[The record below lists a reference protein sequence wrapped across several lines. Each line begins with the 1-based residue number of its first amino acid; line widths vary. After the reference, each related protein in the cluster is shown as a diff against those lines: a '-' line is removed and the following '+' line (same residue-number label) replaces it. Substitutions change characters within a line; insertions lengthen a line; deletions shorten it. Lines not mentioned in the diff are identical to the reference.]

1 MVHTTKVTIP
11 YEAGLSR
18 PAMLLKVQRAMTD
31 EAKRKGWRGG
41 GYHPDRSASDL
52 VDALMRNQKK
62 QTVVLT
68 KTRSGITARR
78 VRASPSVQIADASG
92 ALDLE
97 AAARK
102 FTPELTGF
110 ALSQM
115 ADKLGARKVALD
127 TAIYGSPG
135 LDRSLRLSAI
145 SGAGNDNAISKVIGY
160 EPNRGSRIDSMA
172 AGKLKALI
180 QKVMLD
186 LNVDEGDTR
195 TENAQKLL
203 ERSFRTKFTLLEQD
217 LVDEFRLMIKGH
229 HEVRLMNLPY
239 IESMM
244 VGMDGAE
251 FPDALLSMLVP
262 SPDDFLKGTDAML
275 IIDSKNRPEERTSKM
290 TGNINIYLINLTT
303 HKNLY

>member
-1 MVHTTKVTIP
+1 MDHTTKVTIP

-135 LDRSLRLSAI
+135 LVRSL
-145 SGAGNDNAISKVIGY
+145 
-160 EPNRGSRIDSMA
+160 
-172 AGKLKALI
+172 
-180 QKVMLD
+180 
-186 LNVDEGDTR
+186 
-195 TENAQKLL
+195 
-203 ERSFRTKFTLLEQD
+203 
-217 LVDEFRLMIKGH
+217 
-229 HEVRLMNLPY
+229 
-239 IESMM
+239 
-244 VGMDGAE
+244 
-251 FPDALLSMLVP
+251 
-262 SPDDFLKGTDAML
+262 
-275 IIDSKNRPEERTSKM
+275 
-290 TGNINIYLINLTT
+290 
-303 HKNLY
+303 